1 MNGVVVKYAIV
12 AADVV
17 VVVAAIVAVV
27 NGNIS
32 AIVAP
37 TDKTA
42 TFVFQPLTVVLHCAV
57 GFMGDVRRS
66 SRRGTEIL
74 KTL

>member
-1 MNGVVVKYAIV
+1 MNGVVVKYAVV

-17 VVVAAIVAVV
+17 VVVAIVAVI

-42 TFVFQPLTVVLHCAV
+42 TFVFQPLTVVLHWAV